1 MMLWAWLSEPF
12 MHAFMQHALIAAVA
26 VSAVC
31 ALLSCF
37 VVLKGWSLMGDAV
50 SHAVFPGVVLSAWL
64 GAPIALGAFI
74 AGMMCALSVG
84 FLKQTTRIKEDT
96 LMGVVF
102 AGMFALGVVLFAK
115 IDTDQHLRH
124 ILFGNLLGIGIVRL
138 TQTVAVA
145 VAVFILLLLK
155 RRDLLLYCFDESHAR
170 VSGLSPTAL
179 RYGLLAALSLTIV
192 VAMQAVGVILVIA
205 MLISPGITAFLLT
218 KRFGAMLCVAIVC
231 ACMTSVAGVV
241 ISYHLD
247 SATGATIVLT
257 QAVLFIVALA
267 IHQFKN
273 RLTT

>member
-64 GAPIALGAFI
+64 GAPIVLGAFI

-124 ILFGNLLGIGIVRL
+124 ILFGNLLGIDIVRL

-170 VSGLSPTAL
+170 VSGLSPIAL

-205 MLISPGITAFLLT
+205 MLISPGITASLLT
-218 KRFGAMLCVAIVC
+218 KRFGTMLCVAIVC

>member
-124 ILFGNLLGIGIVRL
+124 ILFGNLLGIDIVRL
-138 TQTVAVA
+138 AQTVAVA

-170 VSGLSPTAL
+170 VSGLSPIAL

-218 KRFGAMLCVAIVC
+218 KRFGTMLCVAIVC
-231 ACMTSVAGVV
+231 ACMTSIAGVV

>member
-124 ILFGNLLGIGIVRL
+124 ILFGNLLGIDIVRL
-138 TQTVAVA
+138 TQTVVVA

-170 VSGLSPTAL
+170 VSGLSPIAL

-218 KRFGAMLCVAIVC
+218 KRFGTMLCVAIVC
-231 ACMTSVAGVV
+231 ACMTSIAGVV

>member
-1 MMLWAWLSEPF
+1 

-124 ILFGNLLGIGIVRL
+124 ILFGNLLGIDIVRL

-170 VSGLSPTAL
+170 VSGLSPIAL

-218 KRFGAMLCVAIVC
+218 KRFGAMLCAAIVC

-257 QAVLFIVALA
+257 QVVLFIVALA